1 MPDLPISQLPELT
14 AITSSAEFVIE
25 QAGTT
30 YKVRSGYT
38 STGKIYGVFTSTVT
52 QTSTGLAN
60 TVILM
65 SAATTVIGT
74 QGVTIV
80 DGSKFTVLSGG
91 TFNLQFSA
99 QMDKSGGSAA
109 SVTVWFRIN
118 GLDIPN
124 SSTYFNLSNNN
135 SFEIIAWNYVDT
147 LLPGQYFQIC
157 WSTTNQDVYIPY
169 TIIGTAP
176 VRPAAPSVIVTL
188 VQV

>member
-52 QTSTGLAN
+52 QTAVGREN
-60 TVILM
+60 TVIFM
-65 SAATTVIGT
+65 SASTEVVGT
-74 QGVTIV
+74 QGITVV
-80 DGSKFTVLSGG
+80 NGSEFTVLSGG

-99 QMDKSGGSAA
+99 QFDKTGGVAGE
-109 SVTVWFRIN
+109 VTIWFRKN
-118 GLDIPN
+118 YLDIPN
-124 SSTYFNLSNNN
+124 SATYFTLSNNGLR
-135 SFEIIAWNYVDT
+135 EIVAWNYVDT
-147 LLPGQYFQIC
+147 LLPGQNFQIC
-157 WSTTNQDVYIPY
+157 WSSTSPNVTIPY
-169 TIIGTAP
+169 TIIATAP
-176 VRPAAPSVIVTL
+176 TRPAAPSVIVTL